1 MIYNVLAISVQ
12 IIFHTS
18 FVVLVAILTCQ
29 GVMQV
34 VPGAP
39 PADGPKDA
47 WASGGAAPA

>member
-47 WASGGAAPA
+47 